1 MTMSS
6 TSRPMSLFDISGRAM
21 SAQLARLNAT
31 ASNLANAG
39 TMSAT
44 REGAFRAI
52 RPVFRTVE
60 QSPGVATVSVERM
73 DTSLSE
79 PTRRHMP
86 GHPMADADGYV
97 WEAGVDPSA
106 ELVDMVEAARQ
117 YQNNVQ
123 VLQTAKT
130 LTLDTLRIGQ

>member
-1 MTMSS
+1 MAIGSS
-6 TSRPMSLFDISGRAM
+6 TRPMSLFDISGRAM
-21 SAQLARLNAT
+21 SAQLVRLNAT

-39 TMSAT
+39 SVSAT
-44 REGAFRAI
+44 REGAFRAM

-60 QSPGVATVSVERM
+60 DRPGVATVSADRM
-73 DTSLSE
+73 TTVGAE

-97 WEAGVDPSA
+97 WESSVDPAA
-106 ELVDMVEAARQ
+106 ELVDMVEASRQ